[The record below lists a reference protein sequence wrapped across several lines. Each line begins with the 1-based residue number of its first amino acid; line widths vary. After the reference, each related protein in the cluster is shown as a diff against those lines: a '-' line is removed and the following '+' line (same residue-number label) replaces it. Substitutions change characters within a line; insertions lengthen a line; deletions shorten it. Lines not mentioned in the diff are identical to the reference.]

1 MEQIRLLAFVVV
13 ITVTALPIP
22 ASAWNIPGHM
32 LSGIIAYQVLQQE
45 NPQTIEKVKAVLE
58 KHPWYAN
65 QWQARLQ
72 DVPVADRD
80 LVLFMQAARWADDIR
95 IRDKQHHRGPWHYIN
110 LPFKPEGQ
118 PASVQIREP
127 EPVNILTAM
136 AENESVVK
144 NENDPERKA
153 IALAW
158 LFHLVGDIHQPLHT
172 AQLFTVD
179 YPNGDRGGNEICVRV
194 TQAGQ
199 PMDLHRFWDGV
210 ITSSS
215 NLTRLRNEATALRNR
230 QEFQRSQ
237 LTELASTDFESWA
250 KESFEIATKI
260 AYRNGGR
267 IGIPKGGNMDCTM
280 VAAAPVLPVGYVVS
294 ASRIAD
300 RRMILAG
307 YRLADL
313 LTRVTQ
319 NLESGE
325 RNASSTPAMR
335 APALVYLDS
344 AYYKCESESS
354 YRDPKTDGRV
364 AQILLCEQVLARK
377 AHRRFL

>member
-1 MEQIRLLAFVVV
+1 L
-13 ITVTALPIP
+13 
-22 ASAWNIPGHM
+22 
-32 LSGIIAYQVLQQE
+32 
-45 NPQTIEKVKAVLE
+45 LE

-65 QWQARLQ
+65 QWQARLH
-72 DVPVADRD
+72 DVPVTERE
-80 LVLFMQAARWADDIR
+80 LVLFMQAARWPDDIR
-95 IRDKQHHRGPWHYIN
+95 IRDKRYHQGPWHYIN
-110 LPFKPEGQ
+110 FPFTPDGQ
-118 PASVQIREP
+118 PASVQTTDP
-127 EPVNILTAM
+127 EPVNILTAL
-136 AENESVVK
+136 AENETVVK
-144 NENDPERKA
+144 QKGDAERRA

-172 AQLFTVD
+172 AQLFTVE

-215 NLTRLRNEATALRNR
+215 NVTRLRNEATTLRNR
-230 QEFQRSQ
+230 QEFQRGQ
-237 LTELASTDFESWA
+237 LTELANSDFESWV

-267 IGIPKGGNMDCTM
+267 IGIPKGGDMDCAM
-280 VAAAPVLPVGYVVS
+280 VGAAPVLPVGYVVS

-313 LTRVTQ
+313 LTR
-319 NLESGE
+319 
-325 RNASSTPAMR
+325 
-335 APALVYLDS
+335 
-344 AYYKCESESS
+344 
-354 YRDPKTDGRV
+354 
-364 AQILLCEQVLARK
+364 LLGN
-377 AHRRFL
+377 